1 MITHP
6 LIVIPVNL
14 PENMIYIYIYK
25 YMVHFWNSDNTLD
38 DQTQKNIEQT
48 HPWKKG
54 FCMIH
59 VFFQK

>member
-1 MITHP
+1 
-6 LIVIPVNL
+6 
-14 PENMIYIYIYK
+14 
-25 YMVHFWNSDNTLD
+25 MVHFWNSDSTLD